1 VLAAVFV
8 CAACGLVYE
17 LALIAQGSYLVG
29 DTVGHASTVLAVMV
43 CAMGVGA
50 LLAKRWQPRA
60 AVGFAVVELV
70 LALLGGVSVLALYA
84 TFAWLKVYAV
94 GVPVAAAVLGVLI
107 GAEIPLLMTL
117 LQRIRRQEAGAAVA
131 DLFAADYLGAL
142 VGGLAF
148 PFLLLPVF
156 GHMRGALVV
165 GIVNAVTGCGVVL
178 WLFRREIARRT
189 RVLLAVAAVAVV
201 GALLATLALVAPFEV
216 VARQALYAAPV
227 VRALDTPYQEIVVTE
242 GVTLRGD
249 PELRLYLN
257 GDLQFSSTDEYRYH
271 EALVHP
277 AMTGAHERVL
287 VLGGG
292 DGMAAREVLRH
303 DGVRSLT
310 QVELDPAMT
319 DLATGWDRL
328 RALNDDSLLDP
339 RVEVVAADAFAWLR
353 TARERYDVVVVD
365 MPDPD
370 SVGTAKL
377 YSQEFY
383 SLLTNVLAPGARVVV
398 QAGSPSW
405 APNTFWCI
413 EAGMAAAGLRTL
425 PYHVD
430 VPSFGDWG
438 FVLATAPGQQPPA
451 LDLVDDGP
459 RPRSLDDAT
468 LAAAQVFSP
477 DRVVEGA
484 TPSTLDR
491 PRILDLVRSEWRT
504 SR

>member
-1 VLAAVFV
+1 M
-8 CAACGLVYE
+8 
-17 LALIAQGSYLVG
+17 G

-60 AVGFAVVELV
+60 AIGFAVVELV
-70 LALLGGVSVLALYA
+70 LALLGGLSVLALYA
-84 TFAWLKVYAV
+84 TFAWLKVYGV
-94 GVPVAAAVLGVLI
+94 GVPVVAAVLGVLI

-117 LQRIRRQEAGAAVA
+117 LQRIRRQDAGSAVA

-148 PFLLLPVF
+148 PFLLLPLL

-165 GIVNAVTGCGVVL
+165 GVVNALTGAGVVL
-178 WLFRREIARRT
+178 WLFRREISRRARAG
-189 RVLLAVAAVAVV
+189 LALATAVV
-201 GALLATLALVAPFEV
+201 VAALLATLGLVAPFEV

-277 AMTGAHERVL
+277 AMTGTHDRVL

-303 DGVRSLT
+303 DDVAGVT

-319 DLATGWDRL
+319 DLATGWDRM
-328 RALNDDSLLDP
+328 RELNDDSLLDP
-339 RVEVVAADAFAWLR
+339 RVDVVPADAFAWLR

-413 EAGMAAAGLRTL
+413 EAGMRAAGLQTL

-438 FVLATAPGQQPPA
+438 FVLATAAGEDRPV
-451 LDLVDDGP
+451 LDLDPDGP
-459 RPRSLDDAT
+459 AARSLDAPT

-477 DRVVEGA
+477 DRVRDDAV
-484 TPSTLDR
+484 PSTLDR